1 MAALFQEAQRVP
13 KVPQATGNIF
23 LSPHEEGVRLC
34 VQRMSMESLVCCWLQ
49 LCFEPAPN
57 FLQPGSGLGKHS
69 RGSLWYCQA
78 ELCPTAFALAFIAQY
93 FLVYFFI
100 CSPAWFTATSAR
112 MISMSSLAP
121 SWRWQALDPSP
132 FLISPSCAVSRSS
145 ASLADF
151 QEVREG
157 ENGEVLLQFL
167 TGSGKQGS
175 SKGIALVCRYQWVP
189 LGVGDR

>member
-1 MAALFQEAQRVP
+1 MFLKSPKPQETFFFLLMRRASGFVCRECQWRALFAAGSSSALNLLRISSSLAAGWENTVVAVCGTARLSS
-13 KVPQATGNIF
+13 VPQPLPWLLL
-23 LSPHEEGVRLC
+23 LSI
-34 VQRMSMESLVCCWLQ
+34 SW
-49 LCFEPAPN
+49 
-57 FLQPGSGLGKHS
+57 
-69 RGSLWYCQA
+69 
-78 ELCPTAFALAFIAQY
+78 FI
-93 FLVYFFI
+93 FFI

-167 TGSGKQGS
+167 MGSGKQGS

-189 LGVGDR
+189 VGVGDR